1 LWGPSPVNKRSLSI
15 AVQTAYHIWFLYFY
29 DETQIQCIERCIDSC
44 LATQNKVGSFG
55 VKLNSNASED
65 IDSIDPLVRFYFL
78 TDYRY
83 NGIKKA
89 LIKAY
94 KWVLVNMNEDR
105 GFVFR
110 RGEPLIYG
118 HKLLSSKANESAM
131 FPT

>member
-1 LWGPSPVNKRSLSI
+1 M
-15 AVQTAYHIWFLYFY
+15 QTAYHIWFLYFY

-55 VKLNSNASED
+55 VKLNSNACED